1 MELVYGAITGVL
13 FGFLMQKAQV
23 LRYDKQVGAL
33 RLVDFTIVKFMLST
47 VIVAMVG
54 IYALKDQGLLQLSV
68 KTAVVGANVIGGI
81 FFGLGWAIVGYC
93 PATAAGAVGEGRWD
107 ALFGI
112 LGMLAGAMAYA
123 EAYPLVSK
131 TILTWGNLG
140 KITLPEVL
148 RANPWWVIGG
158 LAVIYAALLLLLE
171 ARKTRP

>member
-1 MELVYGAITGVL
+1 MELFYGAITGVL

-23 LRYDKQVGAL
+23 LRYDRQVGAL

-47 VIVAMVG
+47 VIVSMVG
-54 IYALKDQGLLQLSV
+54 IYVLKGHGLVQLNV
-68 KTAVVGANVIGGI
+68 KTAIVGANVIGGI
-81 FFGLGWAIVGYC
+81 FFGMGWAMVGYC

-112 LGMLAGAMAYA
+112 LGMLAGAMTYA
-123 EAYPLVSK
+123 EAYPLMKK

-148 RANPWWVIGG
+148 GADPWWVIGG
-158 LAVIYAALLLLLE
+158 LTAVFAVLFLLFEL
-171 ARKTRP
+171 RKV

>member
-1 MELVYGAITGVL
+1 
-13 FGFLMQKAQV
+13 
-23 LRYDKQVGAL
+23 
-33 RLVDFTIVKFMLST
+33 
-47 VIVAMVG
+47 
-54 IYALKDQGLLQLSV
+54 
-68 KTAVVGANVIGGI
+68 ANVIGGI

-148 RANPWWVIGG
+148 GADPWWVIGV
-158 LAVIYAALLLLLE
+158 LTVICAVLFLLFE
-171 ARKTRP
+171 VRKA

>member
-1 MELVYGAITGVL
+1 MELFYGAIAGVL

-47 VIVAMVG
+47 VIVSMVG
-54 IYALKDQGLLQLSV
+54 IYVLKGHGLVQLNV
-68 KTAVVGANVIGGI
+68 KTAIVGANVIGGI
-81 FFGLGWAIVGYC
+81 FFGMGWAMVGYC

-112 LGMLAGAMAYA
+112 FGMLAGAMAYA
-123 EAYPLVSK
+123 EAYPLMKK

-148 RANPWWVIGG
+148 GADPWWVIGG
-158 LAVIYAALLLLLE
+158 LTAVFAVLFLLFEL
-171 ARKTRP
+171 RKV